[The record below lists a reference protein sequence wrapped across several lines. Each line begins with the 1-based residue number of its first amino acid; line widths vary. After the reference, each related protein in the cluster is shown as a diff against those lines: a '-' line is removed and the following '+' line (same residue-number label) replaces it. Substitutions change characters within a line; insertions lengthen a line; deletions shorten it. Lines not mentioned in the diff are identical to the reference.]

1 MAAPW
6 EERLVSPETALS
18 RIEPGMSI
26 FLGTG
31 VAEPLTLVHAL
42 MHSEAPNL
50 QDLELTQ
57 LVSFGDAISL
67 EALAS
72 HKYRLRTFFAGWVA
86 SEAITAGR
94 VDLIPSRFVRIPRLI
109 ESRQMALDA
118 AFIQITP
125 PDQAGYCS
133 LGVAVDAARQA
144 MEKARLVVGEINPW
158 VPRTYGDTLVPVADF
173 DLLVKATRPPI
184 TFPRWPVDE
193 VFDQVAANVASV
205 IDDGSCLAFSIGPLY
220 EALSRHLA
228 RKRELGLHSP
238 FFTDATMDLVRS
250 GAVTNRRKGV
260 FRGKS
265 VASYA
270 FGSEELMRWLDRNP
284 LVEFQGVDEVFSP
297 LRIGQNPRF
306 VAVFPARRVDLSGRI
321 ALHFGKGNVAA
332 GPGEAVDFFNGA
344 EISPGGRTIFAL
356 PSRNRRG
363 QPTIQLSVEQL
374 PNQFNLRESVD
385 MIVTECGV
393 ASLRGRSIRERA
405 MALIE
410 IAHPDDRPALVEEAK
425 QARILYP
432 DQIFIADSG
441 RCYPAHIALAHT
453 FRSGRK
459 LRLRAIKP
467 SDEEEMRR
475 LFYRFSDQSVY
486 YRYFSPIK
494 VMPHATMQTYVN
506 VDYVN
511 TLSLVALVDDPGPG
525 RIVAEGRFVRDRDR
539 LWADVAFVVDEDYQ
553 GCGIASFMLQTLVR
567 LARERGV
574 EGFTADVLTTNK
586 AMLKVFEKSGLP
598 VKAQIVQGVYHLE
611 LPFDGQDDEYR
622 G

>member
-1 MAAPW
+1 
-6 EERLVSPETALS
+6 V
-18 RIEPGMSI
+18 
-26 FLGTG
+26 
-31 VAEPLTLVHAL
+31 
-42 MHSEAPNL
+42 
-50 QDLELTQ
+50 
-57 LVSFGDAISL
+57 SL
-67 EALAS
+67 EELRA

-94 VDLIPSRFVRIPRLI
+94 VDLIPSRFVRIPSLI
-109 ESRQMALDA
+109 ESRRMAFDA

-144 MEKARLVVGEINPW
+144 MEKAPLVVGEVNPW
-158 VPRTYGDTLVPVADF
+158 VPRTYGDTLVPVDDF
-173 DLLVKATRPPI
+173 HLLVQATQPPI

-205 IDDGSCLAFSIGPLY
+205 IEDGACLAFSIGPLY

-228 RKRELGLHSP
+228 RKRDLGLHSP

-250 GAVTNRRKGV
+250 GAVTNRRKAV

-270 FGSEELMRWLDRNP
+270 FGTEELMRWLDRNP

-297 LRIGQNPRF
+297 LRIGQNPHF

-321 ALHFGKGNVAA
+321 ALHFGKGNVSA
-332 GPGEAVDFFNGA
+332 GPGEAADFFNGA

-356 PSRNRRG
+356 PSRNRQG
-363 QPTIQLSVEQL
+363 VPTIQLSVEQL

-385 MIVTECGV
+385 MIVTEQGV
-393 ASLRGRSIRERA
+393 ASLQGRSVRERA
-405 MALIE
+405 LALIE
-410 IAHPDDRPALVEEAK
+410 IAHPDDRAALVEAAK
-425 QARILYP
+425 AARILYP
-432 DQIFIADSG
+432 DQIFLAEG
-441 RCYPAHIALAHT
+441 ARCYPADIALTHT
-453 FRSGRK
+453 FRNALT

-467 SDEEEMRR
+467 SDEDEMRR

-494 VMPHATMQTYVN
+494 VMPHARMQTYVN
-506 VDYVN
+506 VDYAT
-511 TLSLVALVDDPGPG
+511 TLSLVALLDEPGSP
-525 RIVAEGRFVRDRDR
+525 RIVAEGRFAREKDRP
-539 LWADVAFVVDEDYQ
+539 WADVAFVVDEDFQ

-567 LARERGV
+567 LARERGL
-574 EGFTADVLTTNK
+574 EGFTADVLTTNQ

-598 VKAQIVQGVYHLE
+598 VKARIEQGVYHLE
-611 LPFDGQDDEYR
+611 LPFEPPAAAGAP
-622 G
+622 

>member
-1 MAAPW
+1 MKPSW
-6 EERLVSPETALS
+6 EARLVPPEAVLG
-18 RIEPGMSI
+18 RIEPGMRI

-31 VAEPLTLVHAL
+31 VAEPRTLVHAL
-42 MHSEAPNL
+42 MQSEAPNL
-50 QDLELTQ
+50 QDLELIQ
-57 LVSFGDAISL
+57 IVSFGDAVSL
-67 EALAS
+67 EELRA

-94 VDLIPSRFVRIPRLI
+94 VDLIPSRFVRIPSLI
-109 ESRQMALDA
+109 ESRQVAVDA

-125 PDQAGYCS
+125 PDQAGFCS

-144 MEKARLVVGEINPW
+144 MEKASLVVGEVNPW
-158 VPRTYGDTLVPVADF
+158 APRTYGDTLVPVDDF
-173 DLLVKATRPPI
+173 HLLVQATQPPI

-205 IDDGSCLAFSIGPLY
+205 IEDGACLAFSLGPLY

-228 RKRELGLHSP
+228 RKRDLGLHSP

-250 GAVTNRRKGV
+250 GAVTNRRKAV

-297 LRIGQNPRF
+297 LRIGQNPHF

-332 GPGEAVDFFNGA
+332 GPGEAADFFNGA

-356 PSRNRRG
+356 PSRNRQG
-363 QPTIQLSVEQL
+363 APTIQLSVEQL

-385 MIVTECGV
+385 MIVTEQGV
-393 ASLRGRSIRERA
+393 ASLRGRSVRERA
-405 MALIE
+405 LALIE
-410 IAHPDDRPALVEEAK
+410 IAHPDDRAALVEAAK
-425 QARILYP
+425 AARILYP
-432 DQIFIADSG
+432 DQIFLAEG
-441 RCYPAHIALAHT
+441 ARCYPADIALTHT
-453 FRSGRK
+453 FRNGLT

-467 SDEEEMRR
+467 SDEDEMRR

-494 VMPHATMQTYVN
+494 VMPHARMQTYVN
-506 VDYVN
+506 VDYAT
-511 TLSLVALVDDPGPG
+511 TLSLVALLEEPGPP
-525 RIVAEGRFVRDRDR
+525 RIVAEGRFAREQERP
-539 LWADVAFVVDEDYQ
+539 WADVAFVVDEDFQ

-567 LARERGV
+567 LARERGL
-574 EGFTADVLTTNK
+574 EGFTADVLTTNQ

-598 VKAQIVQGVYHLE
+598 VKARIEQGVYHLE
-611 LPFDGQDDEYR
+611 LPFAPPAAAGAP
-622 G
+622 